1 MDDRMRIPRA
11 ARALENVI
19 GALDSA
25 DQLAVLSAGQNDDYL
40 AVVVNGI
47 AGTLRTIADDLAAP
61 HRPPASATRD
71 PLQSTDPHHL
81 SGRQLYLVRC
91 LLMRATEQGSPEPG
105 LSWDT
110 VVAGALEYAGTVIPP
125 VTRAELDEVL
135 QTVFN
140 GPVTAGSSTAATRDH
155 NHDHHRTGPAS
166 AQTTAAS
173 RQRGDRR
180 TRPAGPEQPGAEA
193 EP

>member
-19 GALDSA
+19 GALDDA
-25 DQLAVLSAGQNDDYL
+25 DQLAVLSGGQNNDYL
-40 AVVVNGI
+40 AAVVNGI

-61 HRPPASATRD
+61 DRAPESTTRD
-71 PLQSTDPHHL
+71 PLQSTDLHQL
-81 SGRQLYLVRC
+81 TGRQLYLVRC

-105 LSWDT
+105 LPWDT

-140 GPVTAGSSTAATRDH
+140 GPVAAGSGTAGTRDH
-155 NHDHHRTGPAS
+155 DLDHHRTGPAS

-173 RQRGDRR
+173 RLRGDRR
-180 TRPAGPEQPGAEA
+180 TGPAAPEQPGIEA